1 MNKLLLA
8 IPHSSTKLMDLEL
21 KNLLISDIKRES
33 ILNADLYT
41 NELFDSFDLKNDVMK
56 VVFDVSRY
64 SIDVERYWDNDKE
77 ICYNKGKGKF
87 YTKLDNGLVYRKEN
101 DITSDYNEKYFSYHN
116 TLKDMIE
123 NKHCNFLIDCH
134 SFNDFDNK
142 YTAFCIGFNNDKTKP
157 SKKLIDDIC
166 ILLSKFNK
174 TFSFNF
180 PYSGSM
186 TVNTNNEYKSLMI
199 EVNKNLYLKNN
210 YIDKKSDF
218 YKTHNLITS
227 ILKIC
232 LSEEI

>member
-21 KNLLISDIKRES
+21 KNPLISDIKKES

-41 NELFDSFDLKNDVMK
+41 NELFDSLDLKNNTMK
-56 VVFDVSRY
+56 VVFDISRY
-64 SIDVERYWDNDKE
+64 SVDVERYWDNDKE
-77 ICYNKGKGKF
+77 VCYNKGKGKF
-87 YTKLDNGLVYRKEN
+87 YTKLDNGLIYRKEC
-101 DITSDYNEKYFSYHN
+101 DITSDYNEKYFYYHN

-123 NKHCNFLIDCH
+123 NKLCNFLIDCH
-134 SFNDFDNK
+134 SFNDFNNK
-142 YTAFCIGFNNDKTKP
+142 HADFCIGFNNDKTKP
-157 SKKLIDDIC
+157 SQKLIDNIC
-166 ILLSKFNK
+166 TLLSKFNK

-186 TVNTNNEYKSLMI
+186 AVNTNKKYKSLMI

-218 YKTHNLITS
+218 YKIHNLITS

-232 LSEEI
+232 LSE